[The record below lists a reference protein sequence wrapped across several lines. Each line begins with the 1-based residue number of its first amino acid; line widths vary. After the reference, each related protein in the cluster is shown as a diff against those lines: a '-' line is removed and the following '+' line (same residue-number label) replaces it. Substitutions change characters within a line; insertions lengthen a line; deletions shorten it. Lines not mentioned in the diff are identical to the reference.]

1 MPESVKEDFRG
12 PQPRG
17 SATRSRLF
25 EIDDQLAN
33 RIPDRLGVGVSNGE
47 GNWCA
52 AVGRKE
58 AHTKATRLTIRDQN
72 AWQALIFRHVG
83 ASAIH
88 AADDAKVLTA
98 CVALFARHHRFL
110 RAGFGLCGL
119 CGLYRGMCTSLR
131 ISGILRP

>member
-12 PQPRG
+12 PQPRR

-25 EIDDQLAN
+25 EIDDQRAN
-33 RIPDRLGVGVSNGE
+33 RVPDRLGVGVSNGE

-98 CVALFARHHRFL
+98 CVALL
-110 RAGFGLCGL
+110 LGITGFCGLCGL
-119 CGLYRGMCTSLR
+119 CGLYRGLCTSLR